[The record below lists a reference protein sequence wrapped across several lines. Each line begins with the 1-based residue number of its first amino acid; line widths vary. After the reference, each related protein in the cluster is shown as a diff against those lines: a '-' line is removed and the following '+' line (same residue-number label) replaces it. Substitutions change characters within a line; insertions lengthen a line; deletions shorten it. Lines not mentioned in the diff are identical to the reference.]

1 MAIEEEVIPLPS
13 ELSTPPVT
21 KIYLVFVDLGDCV
34 DSIMPNS
41 KREILRIINHTCLKT
56 IGLVGA
62 LSVKPKAP
70 IARSNFVIITRDV
83 KEVGIFALLGSGF
96 NHRCNF

>member
-1 MAIEEEVIPLPS
+1 MAIEEEVIPLPR
-13 ELSTPPVT
+13 ELKTPPVT
-21 KIYLVFVDLGDCV
+21 KMYLVFVDLCV

-96 NHRCNF
+96 NHRCNFGT